1 MPTAGATD
9 PLVLPFEALAATD
22 VPRVGGKN
30 ASLGEMTRELAAVGI
45 AVPPGFATTA
55 AAYRAFV
62 AENALGPVIARE
74 IGALHDSVRPLRAVG
89 ASIRDAFRRAQLP
102 APVRTAVA
110 EAYATLGRALGVPS
124 PAVAVRSS
132 ATAEDLP
139 TASFAG
145 QQETYLNV
153 TGEAALLDA
162 VVRCLASLFTDR
174 AIAYR
179 EANGFDH
186 AAVALSVGVQQMVRA
201 DVGAAGVMFTLETE
215 TGYPHAVLLNAAFG
229 LGESVV
235 KGVVDP
241 DEILLFKPALA
252 RPGCRPILRTRLG
265 DKARMVVLG
274 DAREPTRTVD
284 TPPVL
289 RARLALSEDD
299 AITLGRWAVRIEEH
313 FARRAGHPVPMDIE
327 WARDGITGR
336 LHILQARPE
345 TVHART
351 GDAPRVGRRLTET
364 SRVLARG
371 RSVGEGIAAGPVCVL
386 RSPADP
392 FVDGGVLVTEMTDP
406 DWLPLMRRAAAIV
419 TDHGG
424 RTCHAAIL
432 SRELGIPA
440 VVGTGAGTRILR
452 DAGAVTVSCAQGEE
466 GVVYA
471 GRLAWEER
479 PVATGP
485 RQSTRT
491 RVLLNLADPGSA
503 LRLWRRPADGIGLA
517 RTEFIFA
524 DAVRVHPMALLH
536 PERVVDPAVRAQ
548 VQALRAGE
556 REPGAYVVD
565 ALARGV
571 AVLAAS
577 QWPKPVVVRLSDFK
591 TNEYARLLGGADVEP
606 REENP
611 MLGFR
616 GALRYTHERYREA
629 FALECRAMRKAR
641 EEIGL
646 DNIRLMIPFCR
657 TVAEA
662 DAVLAALAAAGLVR
676 GRDGLEVLMM
686 CEVPSNVIRAEEF
699 ARRFD
704 GFSIGSNDLTQLV
717 LGADRDSALLAGTF
731 DERDPAV
738 QTMIRDVIARAH
750 AVGVPVGLCGQAPS
764 DDPAFAELLVGFGID
779 SISVDPDSVERVR
792 THVAAAEARQASA
805 VRSAPGGGAAELRPE
820 GQHAGD
826 QRVEVRVG

>member
-1 MPTAGATD
+1 MPPAGATE
-9 PLVLPFEALAATD
+9 PLVLRFDAITAAD
-22 VPRVGGKN
+22 LPRVGGKN
-30 ASLGEMTRELAAVGI
+30 ASLGEMTRELGAAGI

-55 AAYRAFV
+55 TAYRAFV
-62 AENALGPVIARE
+62 EANALAPVITRE
-74 IGALHDSVRPLRAVG
+74 IAALHAGVRPLRAVG
-89 ASIRDAFRRAQLP
+89 AALRAAFSRGRLPDVVRRAVL
-102 APVRTAVA
+102 
-110 EAYATLGRALGVPS
+110 EAYAALGRAVGTEA

-145 QQETYLNV
+145 QQETYLNIV
-153 TGEAALLDA
+153 GEAPLLEA
-162 VVRCLASLFTDR
+162 VVQCITSLFTDR

-186 AAVALSVGVQQMVRA
+186 AAIALSVGVQLMVRA

-235 KGVVDP
+235 KGITDP

-252 RPGCRPILRTRLG
+252 RPGCRPLLRTRLG

-289 RARLALSEDD
+289 RARFALTDDD
-299 AITLGRWAVRIEEH
+299 AITLGRWAVRIEDH
-313 FARRAGHPVPMDIE
+313 FTRRAGHPVPMDIE

-336 LHILQARPE
+336 LYILQARPE
-345 TVHART
+345 TIHARVEA
-351 GDAPRVGRRLTET
+351 APRVVRTLADT

-371 RSVGEGIAAGPVCVL
+371 RSVGEGIAAGRVQVL
-386 RSPADP
+386 RTPAEP
-392 FVDGGVLVTEMTDP
+392 FEAGSVLVTEMTDP

-440 VVGTGAGTRILR
+440 VVGTGAATRALR

-466 GVVYA
+466 GLVYE
-471 GRLAWEER
+471 GRLEWVER
-479 PVATGP
+479 PVVDAP
-485 RQSTRT
+485 PVRTRT
-491 RVLLNLADPGSA
+491 RVLMNLADPGAA
-503 LRLWRRPADGIGLA
+503 LRLWRRPVDGIGLA

-536 PERVVDPAVRAQ
+536 PERIADPATRAQ

-556 REPGAYVVD
+556 RTPGAYVVD

-571 AVLAAS
+571 ALLAAS
-577 QWPKPVVVRLSDFK
+577 QWPKPVIVRLSDFK
-591 TNEYARLLGGADVEP
+591 SNEYARLLGGADLEP

-616 GALRYTHERYREA
+616 GAMRYTHEHYREA
-629 FALECRAMRKAR
+629 FALECQAMRKVR
-641 EEIGL
+641 DEIGL

-657 TVAEA
+657 TIGEA
-662 DAVLAALAAAGLVR
+662 DAVLAALAAAGLER
-676 GRDGLEVLMM
+676 GREGLEVLVM
-686 CEVPSNVIRAEEF
+686 CEVPSNVICAEAF

-717 LGADRDSALLAGTF
+717 LGVDRDSVLLAGTF

-738 QTMIRDVIARAH
+738 QAMIRDVITRAH

-764 DDPAFAELLVGFGID
+764 DDPTFAELLVDVGID
-779 SISVDPDSVERVR
+779 SISVDPGTVERVR
-792 THVAAAEARQASA
+792 ARVAAAEARRAA
-805 VRSAPGGGAAELRPE
+805 APPRSARAELRAE
-820 GQHAGD
+820 GLHPSD
-826 QRVEVRVG
+826 ERVEVPVG